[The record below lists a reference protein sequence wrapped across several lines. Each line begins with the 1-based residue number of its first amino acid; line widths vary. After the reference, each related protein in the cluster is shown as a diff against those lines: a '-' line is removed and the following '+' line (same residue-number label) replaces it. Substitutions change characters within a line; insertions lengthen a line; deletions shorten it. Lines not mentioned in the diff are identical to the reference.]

1 MFLRCVSRACWFGD
15 ASLGLQDARLPC
27 ASQAGFAHACYE
39 RHVLTRSFW
48 CPPRCLPPYLI
59 VLVSWRCVCRCVHRI
74 WLFYAN
80 PYAYFNA
87 SVLRNL
93 LPDMTFTC
101 TAEERAVFPLP
112 PDFASCSAIP
122 DSATYVDVTLPSGE
136 AGCSFC
142 PIPTGDTV
150 LDLFTVLDV
159 NKWVCIAA
167 LCGFV
172 LVARIATALAL
183 KFTKHMTR

>member
-1 MFLRCVSRACWFGD
+1 MLY
-15 ASLGLQDARLPC
+15 P
-27 ASQAGFAHACYE
+27 
-39 RHVLTRSFW
+39 
-48 CPPRCLPPYLI
+48 
-59 VLVSWRCVCRCVHRI
+59 LVCCHVHRI

-87 SVLRNL
+87 AVLRNL

-101 TAEERAVFPLP
+101 TDEQRVFFPRPAEFS
-112 PDFASCSAIP
+112 SCLAIP
-122 DSATYVDVTLPSGE
+122 NSETYRDILLPSGE
-136 AGCSFC
+136 PGCSFC
-142 PIPTGDTV
+142 ATATGNAV
-150 LDLFTVLDV
+150 LERFAVLDV

-167 LCGFV
+167 LCGFI